1 MTINKKNCDIYLKI
15 NRFAIDLNLKLMHN
29 TTIETQKN
37 SEVVMQIK
45 ITVDI
50 ENSDILKFFEL
61 FKKDLATV
69 AKNTTVETAIAEN
82 ATTETVAEQQ
92 PKNDSD
98 VFSTEQQPKKAQK
111 KQTKNDCA
119 DFSGVQQETAE
130 EKEKSDNTADNSTD
144 NSLEQEFNFNAA
156 PINAKVEIVKN
167 ILVSMAKGGRKT
179 EAKEILTKNKVPALS
194 KLCDAEE
201 KILVKIYNEV
211 KNAQ

>member
-1 MTINKKNCDIYLKI
+1 
-15 NRFAIDLNLKLMHN
+15 MHN
-29 TTIETQKN
+29 TTIETQKRG
-37 SEVVMQIK
+37 ETAMQIK

-69 AKNTTVETAIAEN
+69 AKNTTVET
-82 ATTETVAEQQ
+82 VAEQQ
-92 PKNDSD
+92 PKNESAD
-98 VFSTEQQPKKAQK
+98 FSKEEPQKKAQK
-111 KQTKNDCA
+111 KQPKNDCA
-119 DFSGVQQETAE
+119 DFSGVQQDNSQTE
-130 EKEKSDNTADNSTD
+130 SDSTD
-144 NSLEQEFNFNAA
+144 NSLENDFNFNAE
-156 PINAKVEIVKN
+156 PIDKKIFIVKEM
-167 ILVSMAKGGRKT
+167 LVAMAKGGRKT

>member
-1 MTINKKNCDIYLKI
+1 
-15 NRFAIDLNLKLMHN
+15 MHN
-29 TTIETQKN
+29 TTIETQKRGKTA
-37 SEVVMQIK
+37 MQIK

-50 ENSDILKFFEL
+50 DNTDILKFFEL

-69 AKNTTVETAIAEN
+69 AKNTTVETV
-82 ATTETVAEQQ
+82 TEE
-92 PKNDSD
+92 PLKNESADIS
-98 VFSTEQQPKKAQK
+98 EEKQPKKAQK
-111 KQTKNDCA
+111 KQSKNDCA
-119 DFSGVQQETAE
+119 DFSGVQETE
-130 EKEKSDNTADNSTD
+130 EKSDN
-144 NSLEQEFNFNAA
+144 SLEHEFNFNAA

-194 KLCDAEE
+194 KLCEAEE

>member
-1 MTINKKNCDIYLKI
+1 
-15 NRFAIDLNLKLMHN
+15 MHN
-29 TTIETQKN
+29 TSIETQKRGKTA
-37 SEVVMQIK
+37 MQIK

-69 AKNTTVETAIAEN
+69 AKNTTVETVE
-82 ATTETVAEQQ
+82 Q
-92 PKNDSD
+92 PKNDSAD
-98 VFSTEQQPKKAQK
+98 FSKEQQPKKAQK
-111 KQTKNDCA
+111 KQPKNDCA
-119 DFSGVQQETAE
+119 DFSGVQQQE
-130 EKEKSDNTADNSTD
+130 EPQTEEKSDNTADN
-144 NSLEQEFNFNAA
+144 NSLENDFNFNAESKDK
-156 PINAKVEIVKN
+156 KVFIVTKM
-167 ILVSMAKGGRKT
+167 LVAMAKNGRKT

>member
-1 MTINKKNCDIYLKI
+1 MSKNRKICDIYLKN
-15 NRFAIDLNLKLMHN
+15 NRLAIDLNLKLMHN
-29 TTIETQKN
+29 TTIETQKRG
-37 SEVVMQIK
+37 ETAMQIK

-69 AKNTTVETAIAEN
+69 AKNTTVET
-82 ATTETVAEQQ
+82 VAEQQ
-92 PKNDSD
+92 PKNESADIS
-98 VFSTEQQPKKAQK
+98 EEKPQKKAQK
-111 KQTKNDCA
+111 KQSKNDCA
-119 DFSGVQQETAE
+119 DFSGVQENPQTESGGT
-130 EKEKSDNTADNSTD
+130 DN
-144 NSLEQEFNFNAA
+144 NSLENDFNFNAE
-156 PINAKVEIVKN
+156 PKDKKVFIVKEM
-167 ILVSMAKGGRKT
+167 LVAMAKNGRKT

>member
-1 MTINKKNCDIYLKI
+1 
-15 NRFAIDLNLKLMHN
+15 MHN
-29 TTIETQKN
+29 TTIETQKRGKTA
-37 SEVVMQIK
+37 MQIK

-50 ENSDILKFFEL
+50 ENTDILKFFEL

-69 AKNTTVETAIAEN
+69 AKNTTVET
-82 ATTETVAEQQ
+82 VAE
-92 PKNDSD
+92 PLKNDSAD
-98 VFSTEQQPKKAQK
+98 FSEEKPQKKAQK
-111 KQTKNDCA
+111 KQSKNDCA
-119 DFSGVQQETAE
+119 DFSGVQQETEPAE
-130 EKEKSDNTADNSTD
+130 EKSDNTADNS
-144 NSLEQEFNFNAA
+144 LEHEFNFNAA

>member
-1 MTINKKNCDIYLKI
+1 
-15 NRFAIDLNLKLMHN
+15 MHN
-29 TTIETQKN
+29 TDIETQKRG
-37 SEVVMQIK
+37 ETAMQIK

-50 ENSDILKFFEL
+50 ENNDILKFFEL

-69 AKNTTVETAIAEN
+69 AKNTTVET
-82 ATTETVAEQQ
+82 VAEEQ
-92 PKNDSD
+92 PKNESTD
-98 VFSTEQQPKKAQK
+98 FSKEQPQKKAQK
-111 KQTKNDCA
+111 KQSKNDCA
-119 DFSGVQQETAE
+119 DFSGVQETE
-130 EKEKSDNTADNSTD
+130 EKSDNTAD

-167 ILVSMAKGGRKT
+167 ILVAMAKNGRKT

>member
-1 MTINKKNCDIYLKI
+1 MSKNRKICDIYRKN
-15 NRFAIDLNLKLMHN
+15 NRLAIELNLKLMHN
-29 TTIETQKN
+29 TSIETQKRG
-37 SEVVMQIK
+37 ETVMQIK

-50 ENSDILKFFEL
+50 ENTDILKFFEL

-69 AKNTTVETAIAEN
+69 AKNTTVET
-82 ATTETVAEQQ
+82 VAEQET
-92 PKNDSD
+92 KNDSTD
-98 VFSTEQQPKKAQK
+98 ISEEKPQKKAQK
-111 KQTKNDCA
+111 KQSKNDCA
-119 DFSGVQQETAE
+119 DFSGVQETE
-130 EKEKSDNTADNSTD
+130 EKSDNTADNS
-144 NSLEQEFNFNAA
+144 LEHEFNFNAA

>member
-1 MTINKKNCDIYLKI
+1 
-15 NRFAIDLNLKLMHN
+15 MHN
-29 TTIETQKN
+29 TTIETQKRG
-37 SEVVMQIK
+37 ETVMQIK

-50 ENSDILKFFEL
+50 DNTDILKFFEL

-69 AKNTTVETAIAEN
+69 AKNTTVET
-82 ATTETVAEQQ
+82 VAEQQ
-92 PKNDSD
+92 PKNDSAD
-98 VFSTEQQPKKAQK
+98 FSEEKQPKKAQK
-111 KQTKNDCA
+111 KQPKNDCA
-119 DFSGVQQETAE
+119 DFSGVQETEPAE
-130 EKEKSDNTADNSTD
+130 EKSDN
-144 NSLEQEFNFNAA
+144 SLEHDFNFNAA

-167 ILVSMAKGGRKT
+167 ILVSMAKSGHKT

>member
-1 MTINKKNCDIYLKI
+1 
-15 NRFAIDLNLKLMHN
+15 MHN
-29 TTIETQKN
+29 TTIEAQKN
-37 SEVVMQIK
+37 REVAMQIK

-50 ENSDILKFFEL
+50 ENTDILKFFEL
-61 FKKDLATV
+61 FKKDLASV
-69 AKNTTVETAIAEN
+69 AKNTTV
-82 ATTETVAEQQ
+82 ETVAEQQ
-92 PKNDSD
+92 PKNESTD
-98 VFSTEQQPKKAQK
+98 FSKEEPQKKAQK
-111 KQTKNDCA
+111 KQPKN
-119 DFSGVQQETAE
+119 
-130 EKEKSDNTADNSTD
+130 
-144 NSLEQEFNFNAA
+144 LENEFNFNAA

>member
-1 MTINKKNCDIYLKI
+1 MSKNRKICDIYLKN
-15 NRFAIDLNLKLMHN
+15 NRLAIDLNLKLMHN
-29 TTIETQKN
+29 TSIETQKRG
-37 SEVVMQIK
+37 ETVMQIK

-50 ENSDILKFFEL
+50 DNTDILKFFEL

-69 AKNTTVETAIAEN
+69 AKNTTVET
-82 ATTETVAEQQ
+82 VAEQQ
-92 PKNDSD
+92 PKNESADIS
-98 VFSTEQQPKKAQK
+98 EEKPQKKAQK

-119 DFSGVQQETAE
+119 DFSGVQQQETE
-130 EKEKSDNTADNSTD
+130 EKSDNTADNS
-144 NSLEQEFNFNAA
+144 LEHEFNFNAA

-167 ILVSMAKGGRKT
+167 ILVSMAKNGRKT

-194 KLCDAEE
+194 KLCEAEE

>member
-1 MTINKKNCDIYLKI
+1 MSKNKKICDIYLKI
-15 NRFAIDLNLKLMHN
+15 NRFAIELNLKLMHN
-29 TTIETQKN
+29 TTIETEKRGKTA
-37 SEVVMQIK
+37 MQIK

-69 AKNTTVETAIAEN
+69 AKNTTVET
-82 ATTETVAEQQ
+82 VAEQQ
-92 PKNDSD
+92 PKNESAD
-98 VFSTEQQPKKAQK
+98 FSEEKQQKKAQK

-119 DFSGVQQETAE
+119 DFTGVQETTE
-130 EKEKSDNTADNSTD
+130 EKSDNTAAANNGTAD

-156 PINAKVEIVKN
+156 PIKAKVEIVKN
-167 ILVSMAKGGRKT
+167 ILVSMAKNGRKD
-179 EAKEILTKNKVPALS
+179 EAKDILNKNKVPALS
-194 KLCDAEE
+194 KLCGAEE

>member
-1 MTINKKNCDIYLKI
+1 
-15 NRFAIDLNLKLMHN
+15 
-29 TTIETQKN
+29 
-37 SEVVMQIK
+37 MQIK

-50 ENSDILKFFEL
+50 ENTDILKFFEL

-69 AKNTTVETAIAEN
+69 AKNTTVETVE
-82 ATTETVAEQQ
+82 Q
-92 PKNDSD
+92 PKNESAD
-98 VFSTEQQPKKAQK
+98 FSEEKPQKKAQK
-111 KQTKNDCA
+111 KQPKNDCA
-119 DFSGVQQETAE
+119 DFSTVQQQEETAE
-130 EKEKSDNTADNSTD
+130 EKSDSDN
-144 NSLEQEFNFNAA
+144 NSLEHDFNFNAA

-167 ILVSMAKGGRKT
+167 ILVSMAKNGRKT

>member
-1 MTINKKNCDIYLKI
+1 MRKNKKICDIYLKI
-15 NRFAIDLNLKLMHN
+15 NRFAIELNLKLLHN
-29 TTIETQKN
+29 TNIETQKRG
-37 SEVVMQIK
+37 ETAMQIK

-50 ENSDILKFFEL
+50 ENTDILKFFEL

-69 AKNTTVETAIAEN
+69 AKNTTVET
-82 ATTETVAEQQ
+82 VAEEQ
-92 PKNDSD
+92 PKNESTD
-98 VFSTEQQPKKAQK
+98 FSKEQPQKKAQK
-111 KQTKNDCA
+111 KQSKNDCA
-119 DFSGVQQETAE
+119 DFSGVQETE
-130 EKEKSDNTADNSTD
+130 EKSDNTADNS
-144 NSLEQEFNFNAA
+144 LENDFNFNAA